1 MKALSKR
8 NPLDYNRLNAVS
20 TNVMLPA
27 LYKKML
33 KYLSDRTRV
42 RQAEFVREAMKD
54 LLIKYRHEFKGSE
67 YEF

>member
-1 MKALSKR
+1 MRSLNRR
-8 NPLDYNRLNAVS
+8 NPLDYTRLNTAS
-20 TNVMLPA
+20 TNIMMPV
-27 LYKKML
+27 LYKGML
-33 KYLSDRTRV
+33 KYLSNRTRI